1 MSGATERFLF
11 PIVEPLPREMV
22 SVSTIIVEGSLE
34 MGTLVGLV

>member
-22 SVSTIIVEGSLE
+22 SVSTIIEGSLE

>member
-22 SVSTIIVEGSLE
+22 SVSTIIEVSLE